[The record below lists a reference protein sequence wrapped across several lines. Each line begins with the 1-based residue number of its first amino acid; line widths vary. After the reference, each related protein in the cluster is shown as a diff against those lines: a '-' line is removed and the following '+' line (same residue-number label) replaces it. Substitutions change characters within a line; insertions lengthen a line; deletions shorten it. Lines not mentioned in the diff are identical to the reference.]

1 MRFTTAISELTL
13 TDLRAIARGALSC
26 TLSDSDFLQTL
37 SAHKC
42 FILYPWVVRAQPTGQ
57 LARVTRLSYDT
68 RGNLDKVRIL
78 LNIARAFRRADQSNG
93 FNFGGR
99 FSS

>member
-1 MRFTTAISELTL
+1 MRITTAISELTL
-13 TDLRAIARGALSC
+13 ADLRAIARGALQC

-42 FILYPWVVRAQPTGQ
+42 FILYPWLVRAQPTGQ
-57 LARVTRLSYDT
+57 LARVTRISYDK

-78 LNIARAFRRADQSNG
+78 LNMARAFRKAQQQNL
-93 FNFGGR
+93 NFGGR